1 MKLYLIA
8 EEGTYLHHWQNSLDR
23 FAPVAFL
30 SLTELSHELSG
41 VAFIV
46 DTLLLD
52 SPAWRM
58 ADYPNL
64 KCMVLSGV
72 PDFSQAQFF
81 LQNNAMG
88 YGNAMM
94 HESHLQSAFQTL
106 GEGKVW
112 LYPDFIALLITQM
125 QVRHAHEETASHR
138 LDVLSPRE
146 REVAVLLNEGKSH
159 LEIADTLEI
168 TVRTI
173 KAHSAAIYEKMGVK
187 DRLALS
193 LLLHS

>member
-1 MKLYLIA
+1 MNLYLIG
-8 EEGTYLHHWQNSLDR
+8 EQGVFLHHWQNALHSLHPSVF
-23 FAPVAFL
+23 FALEDL
-30 SLTELSHELSG
+30 SGEFSG
-41 VAFIV
+41 VAFIL

-58 ADYPNL
+58 TDYPNL
-64 KCMVLSGV
+64 KFMVLSGV
-72 PDFSQAQFF
+72 PDFSQAQLF

-94 HESHLQSAFQTL
+94 HESHLHSAFKTL
-106 GEGKVW
+106 EEGKVW
-112 LYPDFIALLITQM
+112 LYPDFITLLITQM
-125 QVRHAHEETASHR
+125 QVRNAQEETASHR

-146 REVAVLLNEGKSH
+146 REVALLLNEGKSH
-159 LEIADTLEI
+159 LEISEKLQI

-173 KAHSAAIYEKMGVK
+173 KAHSAAIYEKLGVK

>member
-1 MKLYLIA
+1 MKLYLIG
-8 EEGTYLHHWQNSLDR
+8 EQGVFLHHWQNAFHALYPSTFFSLE
-23 FAPVAFL
+23 
-30 SLTELSHELSG
+30 ELSPEFSG
-41 VAFIV
+41 VAFVI

-52 SPAWRM
+52 SSAWRM
-58 ADYPNL
+58 TDYPNL
-64 KCMVLSGV
+64 KFMVLSGV
-72 PDFSQAQFF
+72 PDFNQAQFF

-94 HESHLQSAFQTL
+94 HESHLHSAFQTL

-112 LYPDFIALLITQM
+112 LYPDFTTLLITQM
-125 QVRHAHEETASHR
+125 QVRNAHEETASHR

-146 REVAVLLNEGKSH
+146 REVALLLNEGKSH
-159 LEIADTLEI
+159 LEISDELQI

-193 LLLHS
+193 LFLHS